1 MLVFF
6 ILLAFVAEGLCQDAL
21 AIAPCGENQVPSDCA
36 DDYCDVPTAQV
47 CRPGC
52 SCVEGYTRN
61 SYNQCV
67 PIPPLL
73 PCGKNE
79 EPTVCRQT
87 CPPQTCDWDP
97 NLYACKPGPCQPGC
111 NCKKGYLRDQKE
123 KCILQE
129 KCPPIL
135 PQCGEN
141 EEPTDCAKNIRPGD
155 STLTIKCN
163 PCQCIKNYVRDSKG
177 ICVRSPT
184 VCGPFEEPNFCIA
197 VFPNNCAPCRCIRN
211 YVRNSKGECVPNTQP
226 QCGKNEV
233 PNECSIIYPR
243 QYQTWEPSTDV
254 AVVEAVE
261 AESIRCRPCRCADGF
276 VRDANDVCVPIC
288 GPFEEPNFC
297 IAIYPSNCP
306 PCRCIANYVRNRKGL
321 CVPNT
326 QPQCGKNEV
335 PNECSI
341 VYLQPILPLGPSTD
355 LAAVESIEAERIRCR
370 PCRCADGYVRDA
382 NDVCV
387 PMCGPFE
394 EPNYCIAIYPSNCP
408 KCRCIANYVRNSKG
422 VCVPKYHCGRNETYV
437 PCIVPCP
444 TNYCPKNDNNIL
456 VQCLVPNPCPGGC
469 ACKSNYTRT
478 NSGDHRC
485 ILITDCPPIKCR
497 GKNTVYNSCPSA
509 CFSDQCGTL
518 QMEPTTCNTLVPN
531 VCRPRCVCRKHYRR
545 DSSGNCIHIN
555 QCPPQC
561 GENEEPNH
569 CPIYYPQAV
578 EGSAE
583 TAVISVEAERT
594 RCRPCKCIDGFIRDI
609 SDRCVP
615 KPVCGENEVSTNCK
629 QTCPPQDCTW
639 DPTRMDCRPLE
650 CKPGCNCIEGHL
662 RDENGKCIPREQCR
676 ECNGDPNAVYSQCP
690 NQCVSTCKCPN
701 AICSQE
707 CGEPFGCK
715 CRLGYIRSEE
725 GRCILPTEC
734 PGGNPCGRNETFAPC
749 LIGCPTNNCPRD
761 DSLAVPQCLPP
772 FPCPGGCACKS
783 NYKRISSEN
792 RRCILVTDCP
802 PFKCRGN
809 NTVYNSCPSA
819 CFSDQCGT
827 LQMEPTTCNTLVP
840 NVCRPR
846 CVCREDHRRNSSG
859 DCIPIK
865 QCPPVKC
872 PKNEYLNPCP
882 SACFG
887 DGCGELDEETAP
899 CNTLVEHVCRPRC
912 MCRKGYQRDGSGNCI
927 PKAKCPVPS

>member
-1 MLVFF
+1 MLVFLV
-6 ILLAFVAEGLCQDAL
+6 LLAFMAESLCQDVIIENPRFRPCRENEVYMRCRTICQPQFCNISYTTITCPEFQRCEPGCDCIKDYLRDDYGICVPAEKCPPKTQCGENQMPSDCADDYSDVPTIQVCRSGCRCIKGYSRDSYNRCVPTPAHVECGENEEFSTCRQTCPPQTCDWDPTTTACKPGPCQPGCNCKEGYL
-21 AIAPCGENQVPSDCA
+21 RDVNGNCIPKEKCPPIECTGKYEFLNPCPSACFGDACGELDEETATCNTLVAVECRPRCMCQRGYQRDGSGNCIPKAECHRYKPYPCSENEVYMKCRTTCPPQFCNLSSTDYRCDKILRCEPGCDCIKDYLRDYNGICVRSDECPAPCGENQVPSDCA

-163 PCQCIKNYVRDSKG
+163 PCQCIKNYVRDSKAKANVFQ
-177 ICVRSPT
+177 IHNLSVERT
-184 VCGPFEEPNFCIA
+184 KYQMNA
-197 VFPNNCAPCRCIRN
+197 V
-211 YVRNSKGECVPNTQP
+211 Y
-226 QCGKNEV
+226 
-233 PNECSIIYPR
+233 
-243 QYQTWEPSTDV
+243 
-254 AVVEAVE
+254 
-261 AESIRCRPCRCADGF
+261 
-276 VRDANDVCVPIC
+276 
-288 GPFEEPNFC
+288 
-297 IAIYPSNCP
+297 
-306 PCRCIANYVRNRKGL
+306 
-321 CVPNT
+321 T

-387 PMCGPFE
+387 P
-394 EPNYCIAIYPSNCP
+394 
-408 KCRCIANYVRNSKG
+408 
-422 VCVPKYHCGRNETYV
+422 
-437 PCIVPCP
+437 
-444 TNYCPKNDNNIL
+444 
-456 VQCLVPNPCPGGC
+456 
-469 ACKSNYTRT
+469 
-478 NSGDHRC
+478 
-485 ILITDCPPIKCR
+485 
-497 GKNTVYNSCPSA
+497 
-509 CFSDQCGTL
+509 
-518 QMEPTTCNTLVPN
+518 
-531 VCRPRCVCRKHYRR
+531 
-545 DSSGNCIHIN
+545 
-555 QCPPQC
+555 
-561 GENEEPNH
+561 
-569 CPIYYPQAV
+569 
-578 EGSAE
+578 
-583 TAVISVEAERT
+583 
-594 RCRPCKCIDGFIRDI
+594 
-609 SDRCVP
+609 

-662 RDENGKCIPREQCR
+662 RDENGKCIPREQCP